1 MRRGYSPPVSGCKI
15 PFPWRVAL
23 RLGETGSGCSGAWF
37 EVPALFVRFQSGL
50 RRSNLRRAKRRA
62 ADHNRWLPVDMPPAG
77 ASRLRS
83 TARRDSQ
90 GPPLIGPT
98 RRHVQ
103 TRNAETARRQTWE
116 RCPALTSLASP
127 MATNFAATF
136 CDAAPFRLG
145 AAAMQRSSRC
155 AAALSIRS
163 CVSESLMDMVLP
175 FVSGSSAFPA
185 PHQDEPRIDAIDGA
199 KGCRRSFST
208 PRSSTYTLSFEGNAS
223 PFCTLA
229 RLFRGRGNQAAY
241 LGVDRHLG
249 ATRQRL
255 SIPKQTFLHRE
266 ERVHLRHGSSRSR
279 CWSCRRPRS

>member
-1 MRRGYSPPVSGCKI
+1 
-15 PFPWRVAL
+15 
-23 RLGETGSGCSGAWF
+23 
-37 EVPALFVRFQSGL
+37 
-50 RRSNLRRAKRRA
+50 
-62 ADHNRWLPVDMPPAG
+62 
-77 ASRLRS
+77 
-83 TARRDSQ
+83 
-90 GPPLIGPT
+90 
-98 RRHVQ
+98 
-103 TRNAETARRQTWE
+103 
-116 RCPALTSLASP
+116 
-127 MATNFAATF
+127 
-136 CDAAPFRLG
+136 
-145 AAAMQRSSRC
+145 MQRSSRC

-208 PRSSTYTLSFEGNAS
+208 PRSSTFTLSFEGNAS

-229 RLFRGRGNQAAY
+229 RLFRGRGNQTAY

-279 CWSCRRPRS
+279 CWSCRHPRS